1 MTHRNSVE
9 EERKRELYDSEQR
22 WKTIFNSVNEA
33 VFVHDLE
40 NGSILEVNKKMCEMY
55 GYTDKEAAGLTIE
68 KLSSGEFPYS
78 QSDAFR
84 WIKKAAEG
92 EPQIFEWRAKNK
104 RGDLFWV
111 EVSMRRACISGV
123 DRLLVTV
130 RDIDDRK
137 IAESAL
143 RKSDVLFRRVW
154 EDSKDG
160 MRILD
165 GSGSM
170 ILVNQTFCRMV
181 GKSREDLRGKFFTD
195 LYKQPSLEEIESGL
209 RAFRDSYAHRS
220 IPIQIEDEI
229 EMWDGSK
236 KWFEI
241 SNSFLDVQDQQPLVL
256 SIFRDI
262 TERKN
267 ADAQLR
273 KLSQAVEQTQ
283 VSVVITDLRGN
294 IEYVNTKFCE
304 ITGYAR
310 SEVMGQN
317 PRVLKSGHTA
327 KEEYAKLW
335 GTILAGR
342 EWRGEFHNKKKSGE
356 LYWESASI
364 VPIKDENGAIT
375 HFLAL
380 KEDSTER
387 KRVEDALRESE
398 ERFRVT
404 FEQAAVGIA
413 HVGNDGQL
421 IRVNQRWCDIL
432 GYSREELLMKTF
444 KEITHPDHL
453 EADAKDAERLFSGQ
467 VENFSR
473 EKRYIRKNGS
483 PVWVTL
489 TAALVRDSNGQP
501 KYSISVIEDIS
512 ARKRVEEEIRK
523 LNEELELRVV
533 ERTAELQTANRELES
548 FSYSVSHDLRAPL
561 RHISGYL
568 ELLKDEAGTSFDEKS
583 RRYLETAAKSAV
595 RLGNLIDDLL
605 AFSRVGRAEVKKSEV
620 NLHGLVEEL
629 KVELERE
636 AKSRTIEWVIES
648 MPVVQADPMLLR
660 QVMMNL
666 LSNAVKFTRQRE
678 IARIEVGSIPE
689 KEGDRGVTV
698 YVRDNGAGF
707 DMKYAEKLFGVFQ
720 RLHGAEEFEGTGI
733 GLANVRRIIQ
743 RHGGRTW
750 AEGAVDQGATF
761 FFTLISEVRE
771 ASS

>member
-1 MTHRNSVE
+1 M
-9 EERKRELYDSEQR
+9 
-22 WKTIFNSVNEA
+22 I
-33 VFVHDLE
+33 
-40 NGSILEVNKKMCEMY
+40 
-55 GYTDKEAAGLTIE
+55 AGLV
-68 KLSSGEFPYS
+68 F
-78 QSDAFR
+78 
-84 WIKKAAEG
+84 
-92 EPQIFEWRAKNK
+92 N
-104 RGDLFWV
+104 
-111 EVSMRRACISGV
+111 
-123 DRLLVTV
+123 
-130 RDIDDRK
+130 
-137 IAESAL
+137 
-143 RKSDVLFRRVW
+143 
-154 EDSKDG
+154 
-160 MRILD
+160 
-165 GSGSM
+165 
-170 ILVNQTFCRMV
+170 
-181 GKSREDLRGKFFTD
+181 
-195 LYKQPSLEEIESGL
+195 
-209 RAFRDSYAHRS
+209 
-220 IPIQIEDEI
+220 
-229 EMWDGSK
+229 
-236 KWFEI
+236 
-241 SNSFLDVQDQQPLVL
+241 
-256 SIFRDI
+256 
-262 TERKN
+262 
-267 ADAQLR
+267 R
-273 KLSQAVEQTQ
+273 KLLLAFTFLTIALIAAVVLAETKGVLNSPLGAYTTMQ
-283 VSVVITDLRGN
+283 DL
-294 IEYVNTKFCE
+294 VD
-304 ITGYAR
+304 A
-310 SEVMGQN
+310 
-317 PRVLKSGHTA
+317 A
-327 KEEYAKLW
+327 
-335 GTILAGR
+335 TILAITSMLVALLIRNMR
-342 EWRGEFHNKKKSGE
+342 ESVARARHNE
-356 LYWESASI
+356 QA
-364 VPIKDENGAIT
+364 
-375 HFLAL
+375 LAFTNAKL
-380 KEDSTER
+380 QR
-387 KRVEDALRESE
+387 QALNARESE
-398 ERFRVT
+398 ERFRAT

-413 HVGNDGQL
+413 HVGVDGRFV
-421 IRVNQRWCDIL
+421 RVNECLCTKL

-453 EADAKDAERLFSGQ
+453 EADMKDAERLFSGQ

-523 LNEELELRVV
+523 LNEALELRVV
-533 ERTAELQTANRELES
+533 ERTAELQTANGELES

-761 FFTLISEVRE
+761 FFTLPHHSKGLNRID
-771 ASS
+771 